1 MYELLIRVL
10 TTVRGTW
17 RFRWLAA
24 ITAWLVFAVG
34 AVVVHLMP
42 NVYES
47 EAKVFIDTQSALDPI
62 LRNLAIETD
71 FQNKV
76 DVMTRAILARPNL
89 EEVMRKTDLYL
100 TVNTPE
106 EVEELVFSLK
116 KNIKIDQPSQ
126 TQKNLYTISYTHKN
140 PETAY
145 RVVQALLDSWVERTL
160 GSSRTDTATAQEF
173 LKTQIGEY
181 EKRLTI
187 AEQRLAD
194 FKKENVGLMP
204 NNGSSYYARI
214 QAELDQLNE
223 KRNKLRLAV
232 NKGDELMKQLRGE
245 KMTLGTLEIDK
256 KIQAQQDE
264 LNNLLL
270 SYTDQHPD
278 VVAARETISQLLRQK
293 REGLYL
299 ADEERADGRSEN
311 SVYQSI
317 RIAMSETNVEIATLK
332 SEIQEQSKRIEE
344 LQRMVDTIPEVE
356 AKLARLNR
364 DYMVTKTH
372 YEKLLQSLES
382 AKISEG
388 AEQSTDEIQFQIIEP
403 AMMPLN
409 PSGPNRAL
417 FLSAV
422 LVMSLGAGIAV
433 AYLMNEVRPVF
444 CTSAELRREAGLPV
458 LGTVSVKWMPME
470 RRVMHMDMFR
480 LMAFVGILIA
490 AYITIFSIQL
500 LV

>member
-1 MYELLIRVL
+1 MNELLTKVL
-10 TTVRGTW
+10 TIARGTW

-24 ITAWLVFAVG
+24 ITAWLVFTIG
-34 AVVVHLMP
+34 AIAVHLMP
-42 NVYES
+42 DVYES
-47 EAKVFIDTQSALDPI
+47 EAKVFIDTHSALEPI
-62 LRNLAIETD
+62 LKNLAIETD
-71 FQNKV
+71 FQDKV

-106 EVEELVFSLK
+106 ETEELIFELK
-116 KNIKIDQPSQ
+116 KNIQIEQPGPNQ
-126 TQKNLYTISYTHKN
+126 QNLYTISYTHED

-145 RVVQALLDSWVERTL
+145 RVVQALIDSWVERTL
-160 GSSRTDTATAQEF
+160 GSSRTDTASAQKF
-173 LKTQIGEY
+173 LQAQIAEY
-181 EKRLTI
+181 EKRLTV

-204 NNGSSYYARI
+204 STGSSYYA
-214 QAELDQLNE
+214 QMQMELDKLTD
-223 KRNKLRLAV
+223 KRNRLRLAM
-232 NKGDELMKQLRGE
+232 NKADELMNQLQGE
-245 KMTLGTLEIDK
+245 KTNIGSLEIDT
-256 KIQAQQDE
+256 KIQTQRQA

-270 SYTDQHPD
+270 RYTERHPD
-278 VVAARETISQLLRQK
+278 VIAARETIDQLLEQK
-293 REGLYL
+293 MNGEYL
-299 ADEERADGRSEN
+299 VDESADAGSTEN
-311 SVYQSI
+311 SVYQSL
-317 RIAMSETNVEIATLK
+317 RMAMSETNVEIATLK
-332 SEIQEQSKRIEE
+332 SEIEDQTKHIEE
-344 LQRMVDTIPEVE
+344 LRKMVDTVPEVE
-356 AKLARLNR
+356 ANLARLNR

-403 AMMPLN
+403 AILPLS

-422 LVMSLGAGIAV
+422 LAMSLGAGVIL
-433 AYLMNEVRPVF
+433 AYFMNEVKPVF
-444 CTSAELRREAGLPV
+444 CSSMELRREVGLPV
-458 LGTVSVKWMPME
+458 LGTVSVKWLPME

-480 LMAFVGILIA
+480 LLAFLGILFA
-490 AYITIFSIQL
+490 AYITMFSIQL